1 MAKLFL
7 QILGNNDV
15 VVDAHPGT
23 ERLRGYTI
31 EEVQENA
38 QINEEELRE
47 DLERVDFPL
56 IRQIQN
62 QFKINSNKNFTL
74 ELF

>member
-1 MAKLFL
+1 MAKLVL

-15 VVDAHPGT
+15 VVDSQPGT
-23 ERLRGYTI
+23 ERLRGFTI

-47 DLERVDFPL
+47 NQLFQDPPL
-56 IRQIQN
+56 VP
-62 QFKINSNKNFTL
+62 L
-74 ELF
+74 H